1 MPEQAT
7 SSQTGSGQRRLDA
20 DRRAWIRFPSKPG
33 IKSQPLNSDTNNVG
47 AAWFGTV
54 HDVSPAGI
62 GFVTCERVEPGTE
75 LIVELS
81 SEPNEMLQLLVRVI
95 YASQEAEDQWFI
107 GCELAREL
115 SPHELSIFLG
125 D

>member
-1 MPEQAT
+1 V
-7 SSQTGSGQRRLDA
+7 D
-20 DRRAWIRFPSKPG
+20 
-33 IKSQPLNSDTNNVG
+33 
-47 AAWFGTV
+47 AAWFGAV

-62 GFVTCERVEPGTE
+62 GLVTSERVEPGTE
-75 LIVELS
+75 LIVELT

-95 YASQEAEDQWFI
+95 YASQEGDDQWMI

-125 D
+125 E